1 MSESN
6 SHGSG
11 LAPPAL
17 APHHDGRH
25 NRHPEVRAEP
35 APKGEAQ
42 ANEPPEVTQ
51 TPKRRAGAPRGNRNA
66 LKHGRYSAEACAARA
81 AARARLLA
89 AIPDLN
95 VHSSRWQALAGGG
108 GSPLSSAFKTN
119 NYVAQGA
126 VPEPVRPDPR
136 PLEPPRP
143 RGAPPG
149 NLNALKHGRRSA
161 KRRAL
166 WKAVQ
171 GFMRAVRA
179 CLAEVD
185 ARSHHPSRL
194 RRNPS
199 RLPRNTSGVAPQGD
213 GCEGRH
219 GEVRAA
225 MLRAPNHDTRVPNHR
240 ERPPHAA

>member
-1 MSESN
+1 MAEMLPELSTAACSGCRMSVMSESRATERATEGVVPAA
-6 SHGSG
+6 SCA
-11 LAPPAL
+11 AP
-17 APHHDGRH
+17 
-25 NRHPEVRAEP
+25 
-35 APKGEAQ
+35 GE
-42 ANEPPEVTQ
+42 

-89 AIPDLN
+89 AILDPN
-95 VHSSRWQALAGGG
+95 VHSSQWKALVGGG
-108 GSPLSSAFKTN
+108 GSPLSSAFKGN

-126 VPEPVRPDPR
+126 SPAPVPPDPR
-136 PLEPPRP
+136 PLQPAQR

-185 ARSHHPSRL
+185 AR
-194 RRNPS
+194 
-199 RLPRNTSGVAPQGD
+199 PRD
-213 GCEGRH
+213 GRQ

-225 MLRAPNHDTRVPNHR
+225 MLRAPNHDTRVPNHC

>member
-1 MSESN
+1 MLPDKSTAAKTGCRILSMSESRETDKA
-6 SHGSG
+6 SESV
-11 LAPPAL
+11 APAASAPDAAAL
-17 APHHDGRH
+17 D
-25 NRHPEVRAEP
+25 E
-35 APKGEAQ
+35 
-42 ANEPPEVTQ
+42 

-89 AIPDLN
+89 AIPDPN

-108 GSPLSSAFKTN
+108 GSPLSSAFKGN
-119 NYVAQGA
+119 NYVAQA
-126 VPEPVRPDPR
+126 AAPEPVPPDP
-136 PLEPPRP
+136 PSLEPPRR

-149 NLNALKHGRRSA
+149 NGNALKHGRRSA
-161 KRRAL
+161 NRRAL

-185 ARSHHPSRL
+185 AR
-194 RRNPS
+194 
-199 RLPRNTSGVAPQGD
+199 PRH
-213 GCEGRH
+213 GRQ

-225 MLRAPNHDTRVPNHR
+225 MLRVPNHR